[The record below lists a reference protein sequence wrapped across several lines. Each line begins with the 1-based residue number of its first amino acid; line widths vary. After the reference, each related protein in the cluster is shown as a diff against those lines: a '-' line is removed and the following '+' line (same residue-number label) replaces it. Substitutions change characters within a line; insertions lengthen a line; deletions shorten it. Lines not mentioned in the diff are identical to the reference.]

1 MNLQELKDSLQQRDE
16 ITFVLPSGEYV
27 PPHFH
32 VTEVGKSGKLLRRL
46 RRHPVRAEEVITFQ
60 LWSANDYD
68 HRIQPQK
75 ILQIIEIAEDALGL
89 ENLEV
94 EIEYQRDTIGRYGLS
109 IDKDRFLLTP
119 TKTDCLAKDKC
130 GIPEQVGAL
139 IPNLHPTAAQILVAA
154 DDSIKDDLDG
164 PNDLLAQH
172 LRSYLP
178 CIPMGHFHF

>member
-32 VTEVGKSGKLLRRL
+32 VTEVGKSSKLYVDCGGT
-46 RRHPVRAEEVITFQ
+46 VRAEEVITFQ

-119 TKTDCLAKDKC
+119 TKTDCLDKDKC
-130 GIPEQVGAL
+130 GIPEQVEGL
-139 IPNLHPTAAQILVAA
+139 
-154 DDSIKDDLDG
+154 DSESSSDCCPDSG
-164 PNDLLAQH
+164 
-172 LRSYLP
+172 
-178 CIPMGHFHF
+178 CC

>member
-1 MNLQELKDSLQQRDE
+1 MNLKELKHSLQQRDE

-32 VTEVGKSGKLLRRL
+32 VTEVGKSNKLYVDCGGT
-46 RRHPVRAEEVITFQ
+46 VREEEVITFQ
-60 LWSANDYD
+60 LWSADDYE

-75 ILQIIEIAEDALGL
+75 ILQIIEIAEDTLGL

-119 TKTDCLAKDKC
+119 TRR
-130 GIPEQVGAL
+130 P
-139 IPNLHPTAAQILVAA
+139 
-154 DDSIKDDLDG
+154 
-164 PNDLLAQH
+164 
-172 LRSYLP
+172 
-178 CIPMGHFHF
+178 

>member
-32 VTEVGKSGKLLRRL
+32 VTEVGKSSKLYVDCGGT
-46 RRHPVRAEEVITFQ
+46 VRAEEVITFQ

-75 ILQIIEIAEDALGL
+75 ILQIIIAEDALGL

-94 EIEYQRDTIGRYGLS
+94 EIEYQRDNRTLWS
-109 IDKDRFLLTP
+109 LVDKDRFLLTRLKP
-119 TKTDCLAKDKC
+119 TVSPKINVASLNKWRARFESSSDCC
-130 GIPEQVGAL
+130 P
-139 IPNLHPTAAQILVAA
+139 
-154 DDSIKDDLDG
+154 DSG
-164 PNDLLAQH
+164 
-172 LRSYLP
+172 
-178 CIPMGHFHF
+178 CC